1 MKCVHFYLVPL
12 REAAPCPWSH
22 GFWRKTGSV
31 RDRRQGTGDR
41 RQETGDRGKETGDG
55 SRKKGAGDRR
65 GGQGLK
71 ALVTAP
77 ADWIKVCPV
86 IKVINFN

>member
-1 MKCVHFYLVPL
+1 MKSVGFYLVPV

-31 RDRRQGTGDR
+31 RDRRQGKRDR

-55 SRKKGAGDRR
+55 SRKKEQETGGEDRD
-65 GGQGLK
+65 LK
-71 ALVTAP
+71 LWSLHRQTGSKFVL
-77 ADWIKVCPV
+77 
-86 IKVINFN
+86 